1 MMGRWKCEGHSFP
14 VEEAECARI
23 QSPKEMPTKC
33 QGLKSKEKLAQN
45 M

>member
-1 MMGRWKCEGHSFP
+1 MMGRY
-14 VEEAECARI
+14 ARI